1 MVIFGHASC
10 CCEAGTADAAGSSG
24 WGKESFYGNNMF
36 EGTVVLRS
44 YIEKEFGR
52 LANGLSV
59 YLFTYNK

>member
-10 CCEAGTADAAGSSG
+10 CCEAGTADVAGSSG
-24 WGKESFYGNNMF
+24 CRKELFYGNNMF

-59 YLFTYNK
+59 YLFIYNK